1 MKKLLLLSILALFAS
16 VAFAGGGCGPCE
28 GGKTLSKAQAEQYEN
43 YWKSLSPEERKA
55 LKQARME
62 TLKSLSPE
70 ERKALRQARMEAINS
85 LKSDKS

>member
-28 GGKTLSKAQAEQYEN
+28 GGKALSKAQVEKYEK
-43 YWKSLSPEERKA
+43 YWKSLSPDERKA

-62 TLKSLSPE
+62 AIKS
-70 ERKALRQARMEAINS
+70 RQ
-85 LKSDKS
+85 SDQS